1 MLLNIFKAIMVTS
14 FIGTLLT
21 LFLVV
26 IKPITKR
33 YFTSSWHYYMWL
45 VVLIVMIMP
54 IRISLPESAHYISQ
68 VSYQNAHNKSVE
80 NKPIRVVEENLQLN
94 PERAESTYNYSD
106 TMKLPAYDKLNIISL
121 IWLIGMLVIF
131 VCKLMGYM
139 VFLVRLRKYSNKI
152 SCPEL
157 KHFTDRKITARIS
170 DRISSPL
177 MIGIFKPT
185 LLLPKIQMTEEE
197 LFNVLAH
204 EMTHFRRKDILYKW
218 FVGIMKCIHWF
229 NPAVYYISAQADIEC
244 EISCDLSVVREM
256 SDDEEQCYINTILTL
271 LCSGNLKK
279 AELTTGMTGNKR
291 TLKRRFTMIKNKK
304 RTRMSLRILSVITAT
319 ALMVTTL
326 FASGVLATTV
336 LEEKSNILF
345 ICNGREIDFDNKPFY
360 ENNTVYLPLRELMD
374 EIGIMKH
381 PNSSIEWRNGRIILN
396 LAFDD
401 DKGSQVKTANFCYA
415 IEIGKPWYIINPED
429 ALPFY
434 TDNPLYKQNFNRK
447 IDMEKAP
454 VIKGSTTY
462 VPYEFADHFLGV
474 SMSGLGPHGIDGPYD
489 ITCIT
494 GGESPVAY
502 VTPSFFFPANTKIHG
517 SVGNGFGVRTHPVTG
532 EQKIHNGVDIIAN
545 ENSEVYAAIR
555 GKVTEVGFDNELGNY
570 VIVAN
575 DSGVSTLYAH
585 LSSVTVEKGD
595 NLPKKACIGRV
606 GKTGTATRAFLHFEI
621 MINGVYYDPMKFW
634 NVNPIKETEH
644 MNNEELL
651 ALPERQEN
659 TGVSEGA
666 ETNIEPKN
674 RIKSETIGDELYL
687 GFENLVLENA
697 DTDKLI
703 NELNKQGITETK
715 NQSVDLT
722 RSFAVK
728 DYNSE
733 QTKVKA
739 DKNGNISLYFSVDSD
754 NLFDVHFYD
763 AQTNEDVGGFSVLAN
778 NENAY
783 TFIGFEKDKTYNM
796 MVQGKNRND
805 WIIEG
810 SYIIY

>member
-14 FIGTLLT
+14 FIGTVLT

-68 VSYQNAHNKSVE
+68 SAYQNSHNQSVE
-80 NKPIRVVEENLQLN
+80 NKPIRVVNEDYQLN
-94 PERAESTYNYSD
+94 PQTAERTYNNPD
-106 TMKLPAYDKLNIISL
+106 TQKLVTYAGLNVISL
-121 IWLIGMLVIF
+121 VWLVGVLVIF
-131 VCKLMGYM
+131 AFKLIGYM
-139 VFLVRLRKYSNKI
+139 IFLIRLRKYSDII

-157 KHFTDRKITARIS
+157 RNFTDKNITTRIS
-170 DRISSPL
+170 DKISSPL
-177 MIGIFKPT
+177 MIGVFKPT

-197 LFNVLAH
+197 LGNVLAH
-204 EMTHFRRKDILYKW
+204 EMTHFRRRDILYKW
-218 FVGIMKCIHWF
+218 FVGIVKCIHWF

-244 EISCDLSVVREM
+244 EISCDLSVVKEM
-256 SDDEEQCYINTILTL
+256 SDDEEKCYINTILNL
-271 LCSGNLKK
+271 LCAGNKK
-279 AELTTGMTGNKR
+279 TAGLTTGMTGNKR
-291 TLKRRFTMIKNKK
+291 TLKKRFTMIKNRK
-304 RTRMSLRILSVITAT
+304 RARKPLRIFSSIVSVVI
-319 ALMVTTL
+319 MITTL

-336 LEEKSNILF
+336 LEEKSDILF

-360 ENNTVYLPLRELMD
+360 ENNTVYIPLRELLD
-374 EIGIMKH
+374 EVGIMKH
-381 PNSSIEWRNGRIILN
+381 PNSSIEWKDGRIILN

-401 DKGSQVKTANFCYA
+401 KVTKTANFCYA

-429 ALPFY
+429 ALPFN

-447 IDMEKAP
+447 IDLEKSP

-489 ITCIT
+489 ITCIA

-517 SVGNGFGVRTHPVTG
+517 SVGNSFGVRTHPVTG
-532 EQKIHNGVDIIAN
+532 EKKIHNGVDIIAP
-545 ENSEVYAAIR
+545 ENSEVFTAIR
-555 GKVTEVGFDNELGNY
+555 GEVSEIGFDNELGNY
-570 VIVAN
+570 VVVAN
-575 DSGVSTLYAH
+575 KSGVSTLYSH
-585 LSSVTVEKGD
+585 LSSVEVSKGD
-595 NLPKKACIGRV
+595 NIPKKACIGRV
-606 GKTGTATRAFLHFEI
+606 GKTGTATGAFLHFEI

-634 NVNPIKETEH
+634 NVNPVKETVPVD
-644 MNNEELL
+644 NEK
-651 ALPERQEN
+651 LPVSPKVLQ
-659 TGVSEGA
+659 TGDI
-666 ETNIEPKN
+666 NIEPEN
-674 RIKSETIGDELYL
+674 RVKIKSDTIGDELYL
-687 GFENLVLENA
+687 GFERLVLENA
-697 DTDKLI
+697 DTDKVI

-715 NQSVDLT
+715 TPSVDLT

-728 DYNSE
+728 DYSSE
-733 QTKVKA
+733 QTDVKS

>member
-1 MLLNIFKAIMVTS
+1 MILNIFKAIMVTS
-14 FIGTLLT
+14 FSGTVLT

-33 YFTSSWHYYMWL
+33 YFASSWHYYMWF

-54 IRISLPESAHYISQ
+54 IRISLPESTHYISQ
-68 VSYQNAHNKSVE
+68 SASQNSHNQSTE
-80 NKPIRVVEENLQLN
+80 NKPIRVVNEDFQLN
-94 PERAESTYNYSD
+94 PQMAERTYNNPD
-106 TMKLPAYDKLNIISL
+106 TQKLVTYVGLNVISL
-121 IWLIGMLVIF
+121 FWLVGVLVIF
-131 VCKLMGYM
+131 AFKLTGYM
-139 VFLVRLRKYSNKI
+139 IFLIRLRKYSDII
-152 SCPEL
+152 SCPEIRN
-157 KHFTDRKITARIS
+157 FTDTNITTRIS
-170 DRISSPL
+170 DKISSPL
-177 MIGIFKPT
+177 MIGVIKPT
-185 LLLPKIQMTEEE
+185 LLLPKIQLTEEE
-197 LFNVLAH
+197 LGNVLAH

-218 FVGIMKCIHWF
+218 FVGIVKCIHWF
-229 NPAVYYISAQADIEC
+229 NPVVYYISAQVDIEC
-244 EISCDLSVVREM
+244 EISCDLSVVKEM
-256 SDDEEQCYINTILTL
+256 SDDEEKCYINTILNL
-271 LCSGNLKK
+271 LCAGNKK
-279 AELTTGMTGNKR
+279 IAALTTGMTGNKR
-291 TLKRRFTMIKNKK
+291 TLKKRFTMIKNRKRAKK
-304 RTRMSLRILSVITAT
+304 PLRIFSSIVSVI
-319 ALMVTTL
+319 LMITTL

-336 LEEKSNILF
+336 LEEKSDILF

-360 ENNTVYLPLRELMD
+360 ENNTVYIPLRELLD
-374 EIGIMKH
+374 EVGIMKH
-381 PNSSIEWRNGRIILN
+381 PNSSIEWKDGRIILN

-401 DKGSQVKTANFCYA
+401 KVTKTANFCYA

-454 VIKGSTTY
+454 IIKGSATY
-462 VPYEFADHFLGV
+462 VPYEFVDHFLGV

-489 ITCIT
+489 ITCIA

-517 SVGNGFGVRTHPVTG
+517 SVGNSFGVRTHPVTG
-532 EQKIHNGVDIIAN
+532 EKKIHNGVDIIAP
-545 ENSEVYAAIR
+545 EDSEVFTAIR
-555 GKVTEVGFDNELGNY
+555 GKVSEIGFDNELGNY
-570 VIVAN
+570 VVVAN
-575 DSGVSTLYAH
+575 KSGVSTLYAH
-585 LSSVTVEKGD
+585 LSSVEVSKGD
-595 NLPKKACIGRV
+595 IIPKKAYIGRV

-659 TGVSEGA
+659 TGVSESA

-674 RIKSETIGDELYL
+674 RLKIKSETIGDELYL

-715 NQSVDLT
+715 TPSVDLT